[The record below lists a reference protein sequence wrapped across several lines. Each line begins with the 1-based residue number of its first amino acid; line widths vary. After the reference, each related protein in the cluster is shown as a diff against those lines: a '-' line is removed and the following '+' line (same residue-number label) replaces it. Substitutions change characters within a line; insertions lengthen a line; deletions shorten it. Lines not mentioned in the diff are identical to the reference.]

1 MQAIFGLAVLLF
13 VCWLGS
19 EARSQ
24 VSWRFVA
31 MGLLFQ
37 TVIALLLLKVTWV
50 AELLL
55 SLNVL
60 IESIEEA
67 TRAGTVFLFGFL
79 GGDRFPVAL
88 DTPEG
93 PYLFAFRVLPQVVVF
108 SVIVALLWH
117 WKVLSIIVRG
127 LSWALR
133 NTLKVSGTVAAAAA
147 ASLFLGMIE
156 TPLVIRAYLA
166 RLTRSEFFTVMTLG
180 MSTVAGSVMV
190 LFAAL
195 LADVMEGVIGHI
207 LTASMINAIGALYI
221 SRILVPEDRTIST
234 QDIEID
240 LGYISSMDALAQ
252 GTKDGLALAVNVG
265 AMLLVLISFVALGNI
280 ILDHL
285 SPSGM
290 TLTIQGTLGML
301 FAPIAWLI
309 GIPWHEAIPAGGL
322 LGTKLVLNEL
332 VAYIQLAEIS
342 GQFSAQSQLI
352 LIYALCG
359 FANVGSLG
367 VLIGG
372 LSVLVPKRKA
382 EYLAIAPKSVLAG
395 TAVTLVTGAL
405 VGLISAL

>member
-1 MQAIFGLAVLLF
+1 
-13 VCWLGS
+13 
-19 EARSQ
+19 
-24 VSWRFVA
+24 
-31 MGLLFQ
+31 
-37 TVIALLLLKVTWV
+37 
-50 AELLL
+50 
-55 SLNVL
+55 
-60 IESIEEA
+60 
-67 TRAGTVFLFGFL
+67 
-79 GGDRFPVAL
+79 
-88 DTPEG
+88 
-93 PYLFAFRVLPQVVVF
+93 
-108 SVIVALLWH
+108 
-117 WKVLSIIVRG
+117 
-127 LSWALR
+127 
-133 NTLKVSGTVAAAAA
+133 
-147 ASLFLGMIE
+147 
-156 TPLVIRAYLA
+156 
-166 RLTRSEFFTVMTLG
+166 
-180 MSTVAGSVMV
+180 
-190 LFAAL
+190 
-195 LADVMEGVIGHI
+195 
-207 LTASMINAIGALYI
+207 
-221 SRILVPEDRTIST
+221 
-234 QDIEID
+234 
-240 LGYISSMDALAQ
+240 MDALAQ

-372 LSVLVPKRKA
+372 LSVLVPERKA